1 MSNQKYDPRSF
12 SSLMTSLIS
21 VFSVPIIISLSRYE
35 EVYLMRPINAGSFG
49 TYLIMTCKL
58 MTLID
63 PSRDI
68 EDQKHLATLLDG
80 VLIKLG
86 DYFITEIS

>member
-1 MSNQKYDPRSF
+1 
-12 SSLMTSLIS
+12 
-21 VFSVPIIISLSRYE
+21 
-35 EVYLMRPINAGSFG
+35 
-49 TYLIMTCKL
+49 